1 MSVPDLS
8 LMGVVD
14 TLNMQ
19 QVKHFWEMTE
29 LLGYMTNH
37 DFDMDDVTKYMD
49 RILNALQQLKHDLH
63 HVGSPKRRTM
73 AQPFNALGER
83 GASTPHE
90 QVATFAQR
98 KLNMN
103 SQNINSQNINSQ
115 NPNPQHTNPVDS
127 DSSEDEN

>member
-19 QVKHFWEMTE
+19 QVNHFWDMTE
-29 LLGYMTNH
+29 LLGYMNNN
-37 DFDMDDVTKYMD
+37 DDVTEYMD

-73 AQPFNALGER
+73 ARPFNALGER
-83 GASTPHE
+83 GKGTPHE
-90 QVATFAQR
+90 QGPTFAQHM
-98 KLNMN
+98 LNMN
-103 SQNINSQNINSQ
+103 SQN
-115 NPNPQHTNPVDS
+115 TNPVDS
-127 DSSEDEN
+127 DSSSEDDEN